1 MVGKIRS
8 FPIIIPYHENINKFI
23 ENDHK
28 KVKIQLKKNPQLHL
42 SIGHVELTVE
52 EIYCNINIVVNCVIG
67 NLPLKWGNIK
77 SIFVKSSMGPSFRLF

>member
-1 MVGKIRS
+1 MFSRSRS

-28 KVKIQLKKNPQLHL
+28 KVKIQFKRFPQLQV
-42 SIGHVELTVE
+42 SIGHVELTIE
-52 EIYCNINIVVNCVIG
+52 EIYCNLNIVVNCLVED
-67 NLPLKWGNIK
+67 LPLKWGNIK